1 MNTRI
6 SRILA
11 LVLACVML
19 IGLFPATVLSVGAEE
34 VSIQNG
40 TGSRGPVRV
49 GKTLS
54 YRAIVNTSFTGFAFT
69 MPTWTRPDSVCTLSL
84 YKWAGTFDKTVAGT
98 PIASK
103 VFDPMTDGAKHWVEF
118 DEQPAGEY
126 LFHVSDP
133 KGEVGVWTNTSPT
146 NSKGFFYENGLEG
159 RGEPELHI
167 RLTEAS
173 ADPFGVCQPSGDI
186 RVTQLATQGGTGEG
200 VTNISSAYGLRLN
213 TAAPFVGA
221 EFKMATYMSPDY
233 MITVSVWNWK
243 GTYAKTIESTPAATG
258 SFVMVDNAFQGITFD
273 ELPAG
278 DYLIL
283 AHNPQGGPA
292 MYHFADV
299 TGFEGVVYQDGYPSD
314 PSMTVYPECRLT
326 FTEELTDKPYFL
338 PCEDAEDAV
347 TGDHVAP
354 PEYVIPEDSLIYTHP
369 VMPDTWV
376 FTDGLGRV
384 SLTNAEVG
392 DPKEDKTLA
401 MFYWSW
407 HIDGF
412 VGQVPNNLQQLSEQH
427 PDAMN
432 DWDNPLWSTL
442 GGVHF
447 WNEPIYGYYRSDD
460 QWVARR
466 QAELLA
472 NAGVDVVFT
481 DNTNSTLTWRNAYT
495 PIMNAWTEAQK
506 DGLNVP
512 KFSFMLPFSASDD
525 SKQQLQS
532 IYLDVFRSG
541 KWQNLWYYLDGKP
554 MMMAHSSNLS
564 ANSSATEKEILNF
577 FTFRSNYPGYQYS
590 GRTGYGEWGW
600 LSIYPQAVY
609 YANREAF
616 SAKEAEQITVGIAM
630 NHNYEKGA
638 LDAMNGQNIMGRSYT
653 SKGYHTEP
661 DAKLWG
667 YNFAEQFEYA
677 LKIDPKVV
685 FVTGWNEFRVGRYE
699 SWGCGTENAF
709 PDTFNDEYSR
719 DIEPS
724 KGDLKDHYYYQLV
737 NFVRQY
743 KGANPI
749 PTPSKKVTIDL
760 GDIGAWKQVEPYYGA
775 YIGNTD
781 DRNAQGYGDLVYTE
795 TSGRNDII
803 GAQVARDDEY
813 VYFHVECAEQITP
826 YTDKLWMNLYID
838 SDQENQGWNTFEY
851 VLNKSAA
858 SQNTLVLEKFTA
870 ENDYTKTEKVADV
883 EYKVSGRYMTVKIA
897 KSDLGLTGD
906 NYTINF
912 AWTDNVHDEGN
923 YDAYS
928 GDIMDFYISGD
939 VAPGGRFKYSFI
951 STSENAGSDE
961 VTPPESETTPD
972 TDAPDT
978 DVPDTNEPDTSAPD
992 TNKPEDTVAD
1002 STAETAG
1009 ETKAPDKGGCGS
1021 VIGVSMAVLALAMGA
1036 AVVLRKKEE

>member
-1 MNTRI
+1 MNLQFK
-6 SRILA
+6 RILS
-11 LVLACVML
+11 LVLCCVML
-19 IGLFPATVLSVGAEE
+19 FGMIPAAALSVSAASD

-54 YRAIVNTSFTGFAFT
+54 YRAIVNTPFTGFSFC

-84 YKWAGTFDKTVAGT
+84 YKWAGTYDKTVAGT
-98 PIASK
+98 PVASK

-159 RGEPELHI
+159 RGEPELII
-167 RLTEAS
+167 RMTEAS
-173 ADPFGVCQPSGDI
+173 DEPFGNCEPSGDI
-186 RVTQLATQGGTGEG
+186 RVTQMATQGGTGEG

-221 EFKMATYMSPDY
+221 EFKMATYMNTDY
-233 MITVSVWNWK
+233 KITISVFAWK
-243 GTYAKTIESTPAATG
+243 GTYDKTVAETPKATG
-258 SFVMVDNAFQGITFD
+258 EFVMVDNSFQGITFD

-292 MYHFADV
+292 MYHFSNV
-299 TGFEGVVYQDGYPSD
+299 TGFEGAVYQDGYPSD

-326 FTEELTDKPYFL
+326 FTEELVDQPYFL

-354 PEYVIPEDSLIYTHP
+354 PQYVIPEDSLIYTHP

-392 DPKEDKTLA
+392 DLKEDKTLA

-412 VGQVPNNLQQLSEQH
+412 VGQVPNNLQELSEKY
-427 PDAMN
+427 PEAMN
-432 DWDNPLWSTL
+432 DWDNPLWGTL
-442 GGVHF
+442 SGVHF

-495 PIMNAWTEAQK
+495 PIMDAWTSAQN
-506 DGLNVP
+506 DGVNVP
-512 KFSFMLPFSASDD
+512 KFSFMLPFAASDD

-532 IYLDVFRSG
+532 IYLDVFRSE

-554 MMMAHSSNLS
+554 MLMAHKSNLS
-564 ANSSATEKEILNF
+564 ADASATEKEILNF
-577 FTFRSNYPGYQYS
+577 FTFRSNYPGYQYP

-609 YANREAF
+609 YANREDF
-616 SAKEAEQITVGIAM
+616 SAKKAEQVTVGIAM
-630 NHNYEKGA
+630 NHNYQLGA

-653 SKGYHTEP
+653 STGYHTEA

-667 YNFAEQFEYA
+667 YNFAEQWSYA
-677 LKIDPKVV
+677 LEIDPKVV
-685 FVTGWNEFRVGRYE
+685 FVTGWNEWRVGRYE
-699 SWGCGTENAF
+699 SWGCDTENAF

-724 KGDLKDHYYYQLV
+724 KGALKDHYYYQLV

-749 PTPSKKVTIDL
+749 PTPSQKTRIDMTA
-760 GDIGAWKQVEPYYGA
+760 GADQWKAVEPYYAA

-813 VYFHVECAEQITP
+813 VYFHVECAEDITP

-838 SDQENQGWNTFEY
+838 AKGDGALDGWNSFDY
-851 VLNKSAA
+851 VLNKTAPSATTA
-858 SQNTLVLEKFTA
+858 VLEKFTGT
-870 ENDYTKTEKVADV
+870 DYATEKVADV
-883 EYKVSGRYMTVKIA
+883 EYKVDGRTMTVKIA
-897 KSDLGLTGD
+897 KSDLGLSGD
-906 NYTINF
+906 DYTVNF

-951 STSENAGSDE
+951 STEENAGEDVPAES
-961 VTPPESETTPD
+961 TPSETETDAPDPKPVESD
-972 TDAPDT
+972 TDAPEE
-978 DVPDTNEPDTSAPD
+978 TNAPEG
-992 TNKPEDTVAD
+992 TTPETP
-1002 STAETAG
+1002 AETGA
-1009 ETKAPDKGGCGS
+1009 ETDATDDGGCASTVGMS
-1021 VIGVSMAVLALAMGA
+1021 AALLLTLCGA
-1036 AVVLRKKEE
+1036 AVALRRRKE